1 MYLCNLSHNFPHIL
15 PGFLTGSLQTFSR
28 QYNLPIDH
36 LTFKFKVIPV
46 YRDQEQVTEA
56 MAKLEYGQRLSFDDE
71 IEEVRSSTSSSIPIL
86 ILTIFAHSI
95 YAILIHYYTGLC
107 AA

>member
-1 MYLCNLSHNFPHIL
+1 MHLCNLSHNFPLIL

-71 IEEVRSSTSSSIPIL
+71 IEEVRSSTSFLNSNSNFNPFLHTL
-86 ILTIFAHSI
+86 ITQ
-95 YAILIHYYTGLC
+95 IHYYTGLC